1 MEAAGRLRD
10 DIRRVRRRDRRGV
23 FQRPPG
29 QLAVTAGR
37 SLRDLL
43 SRRRARP
50 AGGAWHLEKSD
61 CEDRGRLAA
70 RSYRCE
76 PTAARAIVSTRFC
89 SMVNDAKNSR
99 TIATPSAAP
108 SVRVIQTPPQGYG
121 DKGAT
126 AMPGLCLPVEI
137 VTAVGDT
144 AIRQPPH
151 EGRCLTNPQLDYEF
165 ADCAHPAISAHRA
178 RHRVQFRSRD
188 RRVR

>member
-1 MEAAGRLRD
+1 MEAVGRLRD
-10 DIRRVRRRDRRGV
+10 DIRCVRRPDRRGV

-50 AGGAWHLEKSD
+50 LRGAWHVEKSD

-70 RSYRCE
+70 RADRCE

-108 SVRVIQTPPQGYG
+108 SVRVIQTPPQGYE

-126 AMPGLCLPVEI
+126 VVPGLSLRTKI

-144 AIRQPPH
+144 AI
-151 EGRCLTNPQLDYEF
+151 
-165 ADCAHPAISAHRA
+165 
-178 RHRVQFRSRD
+178 
-188 RRVR
+188 